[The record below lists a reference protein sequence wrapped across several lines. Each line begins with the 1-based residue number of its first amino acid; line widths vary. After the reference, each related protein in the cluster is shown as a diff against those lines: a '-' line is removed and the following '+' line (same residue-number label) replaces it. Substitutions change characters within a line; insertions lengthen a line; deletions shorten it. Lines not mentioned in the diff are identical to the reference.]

1 MVTIPI
7 MTKLFITLGVI
18 YAVFS
23 FVYFTVT
30 GCNEGYHYFNPQINY
45 IEWKRLNIFGVLI
58 FTLLLNFI
66 FLPFSIIYW
75 TSKILIFIFTV
86 GRK

>member
-1 MVTIPI
+1 MID
-7 MTKLFITLGVI
+7 LFIALGILYVI
-18 YAVFS
+18 FS
-23 FVYFTVT
+23 FVYFAGT
-30 GCNEGYHYFNPQINY
+30 GCHGGYHYFNPQINY

-58 FTLLLNFI
+58 FTLLLNLI

>member
-1 MVTIPI
+1 
-7 MTKLFITLGVI
+7 MTDLFIALVVL

-23 FVYFTVT
+23 FIYFAVT
-30 GCNEGYHYFNPQINY
+30 GYNGGYHYFNPRDNY
-45 IEWKRLNIFGVLI
+45 IEWEKLNMFGVLV

-75 TSKILIFIFTV
+75 TLKILIFIFTV